1 MKAIHTFITLL
12 IGALVFCSCSS
23 IELYDPH
30 GAEASTRRLIWN
42 SSWSIVDSPAKQTG
56 PGPRIKNIEIIN
68 ASDKDALIDFLPW
81 WEIERIALSPITALW
96 QGEQPEMFIPAGES
110 LLIHVHEPA
119 FFREGAFVDFAH
131 RMSASEIEASEFPEI
146 TEALHVEQTP
156 YIRSHFRRLMGS
168 EIAGEGI
175 LRVEM
180 GSDPNRSQQVNSGDT
195 Q

>member
-1 MKAIHTFITLL
+1 MKTIYTFITLL
-12 IGALVFCSCSS
+12 ITASVFCSCSS
-23 IELYDPH
+23 IEPYDPY
-30 GAEASTRRLIWN
+30 GPEASTRRLIWN
-42 SSWSIVDSPAKQTG
+42 SSWSIVDSPPKQTG
-56 PGPRIKNIEIIN
+56 PGLRIKNIEIIN

-119 FFREGAFVDFAH
+119 FFREGAFVYFAH

-180 GSDPNRSQQVNSGDT
+180 GSDTNRSQQVNSGDT